1 MLSSCSLQAFLLDDL
16 FADHLFRG
24 ALLGVCLIVFNLET
38 PTITQPRPKL
48 GYCTTEEQEE
58 QEESYKK
65 IKRGLDSSFSG
76 YGLLAGFCD
85 FG

>member
-16 FADHLFRG
+16 SADYLFRG
-24 ALLGVCLIVFNLET
+24 ALLGVCLIVFDLET

-48 GYCTTEEQEE
+48 GHCATEE

-65 IKRGLDSSFSG
+65 IKR
-76 YGLLAGFCD
+76 
-85 FG
+85 